1 MKSAT
6 KFTALFILS
15 VTLLSAICFAMPI
28 SAKSGDTVSPMWN
41 NTGLVT
47 ADLLS
52 ADGSP
57 IARVLVDAVS
67 GSTIK
72 EKLEVVRLIGTRE
85 STSYGPWTYTTG
97 NDYLL
102 VNQKFDGIVGA
113 TYKFYIDLWVTL
125 NGSTEYIGLAY
136 YSNTEEL
143 TQIA

>member
-28 SAKSGDTVSPMWN
+28 SAKSGDTVSPMWE

-57 IARVLVDAVS
+57 MARVYVNAVS
-67 GSTIK
+67 GATIT
-72 EKLEVVRLIGTRE
+72 EKLEVIRLIGTRE

-97 NDYLL
+97 NSYLI

-113 TYKFYIDLWVTL
+113 TYKFYIDLWVTVS
-125 NGSTEYIGLAY
+125 GSTEYIGLAY